1 MLLLEVYIA
10 QKMAFFFFFV
20 LKWTHFL
27 MKKKM
32 WKILC
37 FNYFPFYDECYTSL
51 CLVWDEFIAL
61 LLSNKIANW
70 IAVSTYFNVQL
81 PTHYATPQSV
91 WSYVRLRN
99 VGEIHSPY
107 RTSAYT
113 AGAPSK
119 YKLYKIS
126 QFLHMGIEFPY
137 QLLSACGIMCFD
149 LVHSFFCFHFS
160 SCISELA
167 CDFNI
172 VVDKI
177 KRGFGERPWC
187 R

>member
-1 MLLLEVYIA
+1 MGLWIYVVTGSLHSSKDGL
-10 QKMAFFFFFV
+10 FW
-20 LKWTHFL
+20 LKINTFHI
-27 MKKKM
+27 KKKI

-37 FNYFPFYDECYTSL
+37 FNYFPFYDECYTSP
-51 CLVWDEFIAL
+51 CLVWDKFIAF

-81 PTHYATPQSV
+81 PTRYDTPQSV

-126 QFLHMGIEFPY
+126 QFLHTGLEFHY
-137 QLLSACGIMCFD
+137 VLWFGAFFFLLSFVILHQWIGMW
-149 LVHSFFCFHFS
+149 LQHRGWQ
-160 SCISELA
+160 
-167 CDFNI
+167 NQ
-172 VVDKI
+172 
-177 KRGFGERPWC
+177 KRFWWETLI
-187 R
+187 